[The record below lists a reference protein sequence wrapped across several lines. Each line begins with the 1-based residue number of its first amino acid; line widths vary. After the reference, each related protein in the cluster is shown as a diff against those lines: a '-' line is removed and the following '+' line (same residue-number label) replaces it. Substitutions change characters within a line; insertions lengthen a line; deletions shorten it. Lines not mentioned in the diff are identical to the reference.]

1 MQLAK
6 TQQVTFIEEFKTYAV
21 MNRFVILP
29 EGYETKIGLWSLIN
43 AITDQ
48 DTPDAFSMSHYATE
62 HGQISSYCSKIFSPL
77 DIACNIF
84 MINSK
89 DTVIVFDNHRDIE
102 KYVSDESIELKDAYT
117 LYLTKKFLDE
127 LIEIDNEEKKAYCK
141 YKINAAKVKINSFEK
156 QIAQYEEILESIE
169 SKKDS

>member
-1 MQLAK
+1 MQSLAK
-6 TQQVTFIEEFKTYAV
+6 TQQVIFIEEFKTYKGID
-21 MNRFVILP
+21 RFVVLP
-29 EGYETKIGLWSLIN
+29 EGYESKIGLWSLIN

-62 HGQISSYCSKIFSPL
+62 HGQISSYCNKIFSPL

-89 DTVIVFDNHRDIE
+89 DTVIVFDNHKDIE

-117 LYLTKKFLDE
+117 LYLTEEFLDR
-127 LIEIDNEEKKAYCK
+127 LIELDKEEKKAWCK
-141 YKINAAKVKINSFEK
+141 CKINAAKVKIESFEK
-156 QIAQYEEILESIE
+156 QIAQYEEILKSI
-169 SKKDS
+169 